1 MLILWKNKKM
11 FSQFSTEIQRKVLPV
26 SVYWLYAKDKPVK
39 SKFTCK
45 MFIFLTQN
53 FIIYLE
59 LLSEY
64 YINYYCIVIIIFLQV
79 IFIYVA

>member
-1 MLILWKNKKM
+1 MFSNIITFTVLIFVYLNFMLILWKNKKM

-26 SVYWLYAKDKPVK
+26 SVYWLYAKDKPVQ

-53 FIIYLE
+53 FI
-59 LLSEY
+59 
-64 YINYYCIVIIIFLQV
+64 NYDNLFGIIV
-79 IFIYVA
+79 